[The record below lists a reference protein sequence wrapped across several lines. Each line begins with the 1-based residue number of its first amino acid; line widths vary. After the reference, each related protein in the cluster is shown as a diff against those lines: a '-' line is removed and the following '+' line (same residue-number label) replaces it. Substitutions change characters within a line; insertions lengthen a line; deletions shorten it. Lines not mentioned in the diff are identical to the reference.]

1 MVVAVRVE
9 RQGCGFNHEVV
20 HELVQDGRCGVEKIG
35 FFVETGSGV
44 PKRHARTTINA
55 ECSQSMKMKVE
66 YTYGPLAVG
75 EVLYV

>member
-1 MVVAVRVE
+1 ME
-9 RQGCGFNHEVV
+9 
-20 HELVQDGRCGVEKIG
+20 GVEKIG